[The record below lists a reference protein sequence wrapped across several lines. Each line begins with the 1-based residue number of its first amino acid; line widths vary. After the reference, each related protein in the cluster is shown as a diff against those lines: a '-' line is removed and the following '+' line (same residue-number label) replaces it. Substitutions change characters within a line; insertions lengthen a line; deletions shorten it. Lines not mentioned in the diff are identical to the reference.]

1 MLNSDGDASLS
12 SLVDT
17 VHQSRLIELL
27 ITYAIEVFGPDPN
40 ETQDIPIENSPKQ
53 SKVFKSATC
62 VTISGQKV
70 VTSNNNNNNSSKQTI
85 VEARRQFFTSPAS
98 PPQYRA
104 PPPTSLAT
112 ISPFSQ
118 SITSSPT
125 PHPKLRRTSSSQ
137 QPNPPNV
144 NELSRSAT
152 HAFTFGRNNADLR
165 QFKYV

>member
-1 MLNSDGDASLS
+1 M
-12 SLVDT
+12 
-17 VHQSRLIELL
+17 L
-27 ITYAIEVFGPDPN
+27 ITYATEVFGPDPKDDSN
-40 ETQDIPIENSPKQ
+40 DILIENSPKQ

-70 VTSNNNNNNSSKQTI
+70 VTSNNNNNSKQTI

-98 PPQYRA
+98 PPQYRT
-104 PPPTSLAT
+104 PPPTSLTT

-118 SITSSPT
+118 SISSSPT

-137 QPNPPNV
+137 QSNQPPV
-144 NELSRSAT
+144 NELTRSAT
-152 HAFTFGRNNADLR
+152 HSFNFGRNNADLR